1 MKRLVAHPDNM
12 NKEENKKETDSGPDD
27 KNNSIGV
34 NCCAFDR
41 NAIIEF
47 NSACTLLLQTA
58 SQYSEH
64 EWLAIF
70 LFLLKFYV
78 LLKVGDTFL
87 SYCFVGYYVLK
98 YGRHIS
104 FILIGWMVIGIAV
117 SFYGLK
123 ATTNNYVFEECC
135 SNNVSTMI
143 FKIIATIG
151 FIIYLRTYFIPSIFL
166 ASFTIPIR
174 DDNFQKRSNSGS
186 SILCYG
192 RVLPFATG

>member
-1 MKRLVAHPDNM
+1 MMKRLVAHLDNV
-12 NKEENKKETDSGPDD
+12 NKEENKEETDSGPDKD
-27 KNNSIGV
+27 NSIGV
-34 NCCAFDR
+34 NWCAFDR

-47 NSACTLLLQTA
+47 YSACTLLLQTA

-64 EWLAIF
+64 EWLRIF
-70 LFLLKFYV
+70 LFLLAFYDLV
-78 LLKVGDTFL
+78 KAGLVSLFL
-87 SYCFVGYYVLK
+87 GYYVLK
-98 YGRHIS
+98 YGLHIS
-104 FILIGWMVIGIAV
+104 FILIGWMVIGIALD
-117 SFYGLK
+117 FYGLD
-123 ATTNNYVFEECC
+123 ATNTYVFEECC

-143 FKIIATIG
+143 YKIIATIG

-174 DDNFQKRSNSGS
+174 DDNFQKRGNSGS